1 MGLLHRQQL
10 LFALVSARQQY
21 NPAPCC
27 AIAAPQHGCAE
38 VPQQAFTPLDHVGAV
53 TRRAGVLTPGG
64 QIRHWAMQLH
74 VAGGVKVTS
83 LHDQVQLAE
92 AAPFPACVESV
103 LCSSSCAGAESARA
117 AAAGAESQW
126 QGAIAQGSTQFVLG
140 FTNPPRPS
148 AGVEDVQAAAAGASL
163 PWQAPTALRA
173 HTVHA
178 RAKVASHFPDAGAEG
193 VRVAAAGAG
202 PSWQAPRARRR

>member
-1 MGLLHRQQL
+1 MSSHLVVRSGTGPCSCRWQEVSRPLLCMIKCSWRRL
-10 LFALVSARQQY
+10 L
-21 NPAPCC
+21 
-27 AIAAPQHGCAE
+27 
-38 VPQQAFTPLDHVGAV
+38 
-53 TRRAGVLTPGG
+53 
-64 QIRHWAMQLH
+64 
-74 VAGGVKVTS
+74 
-83 LHDQVQLAE
+83 
-92 AAPFPACVESV
+92 PFPHAWESA

-117 AAAGAESQW
+117 AAAGADSQW
-126 QGAIAQGSTQFVLG
+126 QGAIAQGSTQFVSG

-178 RAKVASHFPDAGAEG
+178 RAKVASRFPDAGAEG